1 MPLVSEAIYNFLQA
15 RKTPANADLVD
26 RWSIDLEC
34 QINVIAADGEPVAGR
49 KSTWTN
55 GSDTWHAI
63 RIPKN
68 AATDPTW
75 EDYKIGYPFDL
86 YAEGIGMTGWRWRDR
101 RSMWFGYDF
110 DALTGH
116 AQGIG
121 IEKKELEK
129 VKQSACAL
137 SYVEVRRSTG
147 GGGLHLYCY
156 LDEAGIPTEN
166 HTEHAALARCILGMM
181 SAECGFDFA
190 SAIDACGH
198 VMWIHHRKMSAENRG
213 LEIIK
218 PATKRLT
225 EADLPANWRDHIE
238 VVKGRRAKVRVNE
251 IAADDQDPFE
261 VLASS
266 QKIIPLDQS
275 HKAQIEALMR
285 SGATTLW
292 VADHHLLQ
300 THTTALRDLLNGPEG
315 KALKLVGIFKTNSQ
329 GRDPGTP
336 NCFLFPLPNG
346 AWRVYRFSPGI
357 REENTWTQDG
367 QGWTT
372 CYFNRYPDLATA
384 CTLHGGLEREQ
395 GGYLFSSPE
404 KAVEAAQT
412 LGEDL
417 KLPDLKL
424 PEDSSNRKVT
434 LKAHKDGRLVVEL
447 ERKKEDKKPIE
458 GWEDKRNKYVKIFTI
473 KTDAEEEIKLDF
485 GEFDRI
491 IRAVE
496 TAAVEHA
503 GWVIKK
509 EKEWV
514 RHPASN
520 VKMLLQSLTHPKTEA
535 EAIMGAAAARGWR
548 LVNLPFRE
556 EYPGGRQW
564 NLDAAQFKFKPAELA
579 DDEAPYH
586 PHWDMIFNHIG
597 RELTP
602 LLRGLPWAA
611 DANIRTGAD
620 YLRAWVTCA
629 FRDPFQPTPYLFFFG
644 PEDCGKSIFYESLQR
659 LVTKGV
665 VQAKRALTSEFNG
678 ELSGAIICA
687 VEEVDITKSPGAH
700 AKIKEYSTGRTILI
714 RRMRHD
720 SFEQPN
726 ATHWV
731 QTANNPRNCP
741 VFPGDT
747 RITMISVNDLL
758 EEQKIAKPKMEVF
771 LDQEASHFLHTIMH
785 MDLPPILGRLRLP
798 VVTTNSKVNAEEE
811 NQTPLEQFIHEQ
823 CERTP
828 DKHTLFSEF
837 YDAFAL
843 WLSKSDHI
851 EERLTWS
858 KIRVGRDLP
867 VRHQRINGHSNKAYV
882 SNLTLKPMEGAKP

>member
-1 MPLVSEAIYNFLQA
+1 MPLASEALYSFLHA

-26 RWSIDLEC
+26 RWSTAMET
-34 QINVIAADGEPVAGR
+34 QVNVVAGDGEPVAGK

-55 GSDTWHAI
+55 GSDTWHSI

-75 EDYKIGYPFDL
+75 EDYKVGYPFDL
-86 YAEGIGMTGWRWRDR
+86 YAEGIGMTGWEWKARVSRH
-101 RSMWFGYDF
+101 FGYDF

-116 AQGIG
+116 AQGVG
-121 IEKKELEK
+121 IDDDQLEK
-129 VKQSACAL
+129 VKQAACAL
-137 SYVEVRRSTG
+137 PYVEVRRSTG
-147 GGGLHLYCY
+147 GDGIHLYVY
-156 LDEAGIPTEN
+156 LDDAGVPTAN

-181 SAECGFDFA
+181 SAEVGFDFA

-198 VMWIHHRKMSAENRG
+198 VMWIWHRKLSAENHG
-213 LEIIK
+213 LEVIK
-218 PATKRLT
+218 PATKHLSL
-225 EADLPANWRDHIE
+225 ADLPKNWRDHIE
-238 VVKGRRAKVRVNE
+238 VVKGRRSKIRVNE
-251 IAADDQDPFE
+251 IAEDDQDPFE
-261 VLASS
+261 TLASS
-266 QKIIPLDQS
+266 RKIIPLDDS

-300 THTTALRDLLNGPEG
+300 THTTALRKLLDEEG
-315 KALKLVGIFKTNSQ
+315 KVLKLVGVFKTISQ
-329 GRDPGTP
+329 GRDPNTP

-357 REENTWTQDG
+357 AEADTWTQDG

-372 CYFNRYPDLATA
+372 CYFNRYPDLETA
-384 CTLHGGLEREQ
+384 CTLFGGVEREE
-395 GGYLFSSPE
+395 GGYVFSS
-404 KAVEAAQT
+404 ADAAIQAAKT

-417 KLPDLKL
+417 ALPNDI
-424 PEDSSNRKVT
+424 DDRKVT
-434 LKAHKDGRLVVEL
+434 LKAHKDGRLVVEI
-447 ERKKEDKKPIE
+447 ERKKNEDPIE
-458 GWEDKRNKYVKIFTI
+458 GWDDKRGKYVRIF
-473 KTDAEEEIKLDF
+473 KVQTDPKDDDELDF
-485 GEFDRI
+485 NEFDHI

-503 GWVIKK
+503 GWVMKK

-520 VKMLLQSLTHPKTEA
+520 VKMLLQSLNHPKAEA

-564 NLDAAQFKFKPAELA
+564 NLDAAQFKFRPAELA
-579 DDEAPYH
+579 DDEVPHH
-586 PHWDMIFNHIG
+586 PHWDMIFDHIG
-597 RELTP
+597 HELTP
-602 LLRGLPWAA
+602 ALRELPWAI
-611 DANIRTGAD
+611 DANVRTGAS
-620 YLRAWVTCA
+620 YLRAWVACA

-665 VQAKRALTSEFNG
+665 VQAKRALTSEFNN
-678 ELSGAIICA
+678 ELAGAIICA

-700 AKIKEYSTGRTILI
+700 AKLKEYSTGRTILI
-714 RRMRHD
+714 RKMRCD

-731 QTANNPRNCP
+731 QTANSRGNCP

-747 RITMISVNDLL
+747 RITAIQVNDLL
-758 EEQKIAKPKMEVF
+758 EEQKIAKAKMEVF
-771 LDQEASHFLHTIMH
+771 LDQEAPHFLYTIMH
-785 MDLPPILGRLRLP
+785 MDLPPIIDRLRLP
-798 VVTTNSKVNAEEE
+798 VVTTASKLSAQED
-811 NQTPLEQFIHEQ
+811 NQTALEEFILQ
-823 CERTP
+823 CCTQTP
-828 DKHTLFSEF
+828 DKHTLFAEF
-837 YDAFAL
+837 YDRFQQ
-843 WLSKSDHI
+843 WLPANEKH
-851 EERLTWS
+851 LWS
-858 KIRVGRDLP
+858 KKSVSKELPIR
-867 VRHQRINGHSNKAYV
+867 HTRIFGTDHKAFV
-882 SNLTLKPMEGAKP
+882 SHLTLKPAEKAKP

>member
-1 MPLVSEAIYNFLQA
+1 MPLASAALRNFLQA

-26 RWSIDLEC
+26 RWSVAMET
-34 QINVIAADGEPVAGR
+34 QVNVIAADGKPVAGR
-49 KSTWTN
+49 KSTWSN
-55 GSDTWHAI
+55 GSDTWHSI

-68 AATDPTW
+68 AATEPTW

-86 YAEGIGMTGWRWRDR
+86 YAEGIGMTGWDWQAR
-101 RSMWFGYDF
+101 RSRHFGYDF

-121 IEKKELEK
+121 IEEKELEK
-129 VKQSACAL
+129 VKQAACAL
-137 SYVEVRRSTG
+137 PYVEVRRSTG
-147 GGGLHLYCY
+147 GGGIHLYVY
-156 LDEAGIPTEN
+156 IDEAGVPTDN

-198 VMWIHHRKMSAENRG
+198 VMWIWHRKMSAENRG

-218 PATKRLT
+218 PAKKRLGVS
-225 EADLPANWRDHIE
+225 DLPANWRDHIE
-238 VVKGRRAKVRVNE
+238 VVKGRRAKIRVNE
-251 IAADDQDPFE
+251 IAEDDQDPFE
-261 VLASS
+261 RLASS
-266 QKIIPLDQS
+266 RKMVPLDDS

-300 THTTALRDLLNGPEG
+300 THTVALRDLLNDPTES
-315 KALKLVGIFKTNSQ
+315 KALKLVGIFKTISE
-329 GRDPGTP
+329 GRDKGTP
-336 NCFLFPLPNG
+336 NCFLFPLPDG

-357 REENTWTQDG
+357 AEADTWTQDG

-384 CTLHGGLEREQ
+384 CTLFGGIEREQ
-395 GGYLFSSPE
+395 GGYVFSSR
-404 KAVEAAQT
+404 EAADEAAKA

-417 KLPDLKL
+417 KLPDVK
-424 PEDSSNRKVT
+424 DRRIT
-434 LKAHKDGRLVVEL
+434 LKAHKDGRLIVEI
-447 ERKKEDKKPIE
+447 ERKPDDSKLEGWDDRKGKAVKVFKVQTDAKED
-458 GWEDKRNKYVKIFTI
+458 DQ
-473 KTDAEEEIKLDF
+473 LDF
-485 GEFDRI
+485 TEFDGI

-503 GWVIKK
+503 GWVMKK

-514 RHPASN
+514 RQPASN
-520 VKMLLQSLTHPKTEA
+520 IKMVLQHLGHVKNEA
-535 EAIMGAAAARGWR
+535 EAIMGAAVTRGWR

-564 NLDAAQFKFKPAELA
+564 NLDAAQFKFKPAELT
-579 DDEAPYH
+579 DDEVPYH
-586 PHWDMIFNHIG
+586 PHWDMIFEHIG
-597 RELTP
+597 HELTP
-602 LLRGLPWAA
+602 VLRELPWAI

-620 YLRAWVTCA
+620 YLRAWVACA

-644 PEDCGKSIFYESLQR
+644 PEDSGKSIFYESLQR

-665 VQAKRALTSEFNG
+665 VLAKRSLTSEFNN

-687 VEEVDITKSPGAH
+687 VEEVDLTKSPGAH
-700 AKIKEYSTGRTILI
+700 AKLKEYSTGRTILI
-714 RRMRHD
+714 RRMRCD

-731 QTANNPRNCP
+731 QTANSRGNCP

-747 RITMISVNDLL
+747 RITAIYVSDLL
-758 EEQKIAKPKMEVF
+758 EGQTIAKPKMEVF
-771 LDQEASHFLHTIMH
+771 LDQEAPHFLHTIMH

-798 VVTTNSKVNAEEE
+798 VVTTGSKLSAEDD
-811 NQTPLEQFIHEQ
+811 NQSALERFIAEH
-823 CERTP
+823 CDRTP
-828 DKHTLFSEF
+828 EEHTLFSEF
-837 YDAFAL
+837 FAAFQN
-843 WLSKSDHI
+843 WLGKSDDHAD
-851 EERLTWS
+851 EKGFWT
-858 KIRVGRDLP
+858 KVRVGKELP
-867 VRHQRINGHSNKAYV
+867 VRHQKFHGNYHKTYI
-882 SNLTLKPMEGAKP
+882 SNLTLKPAQGGKL